1 LKNAAFLVFTIIL
14 IVFSTVPAS
23 AAVKKTDRKWQDESI
38 YYIMVDRFNDGD
50 SKNAPDVDTKN
61 PLAYNGG
68 DFQGIIDKLDYI
80 KDMGFTSIDL
90 TPIFDNGG
98 KSYDGYS
105 VQNYYKTDA
114 HFGSIKTF
122 NKLVKE
128 AHKRH
133 IKIIIDF
140 IANSV
145 APTHPWVNDP
155 KKQNWFHPKQQENVS
170 STSQQVLENSWID
183 GQPDLNQENPE
194 VTNYLV
200 NAAKWWIKETN
211 IDGYQLVAANF
222 VPPAFWTTFSKA
234 VKSVKNGFYLL
245 GDIQSDDPNVVNLYK
260 STGMDGFTD
269 TKLNMDL
276 RKGFAAT
283 DLSLNQ
289 LFSDWENTKQNAL
302 NPYLMG
308 TYLDNPQSAR
318 FTNDIVSNKQYPG
331 SRWEMALTYLYTTP
345 GIPVIYYG
353 SEIALNGGK
362 APDNHRQMNF
372 RANKDLIDYITKL
385 GQLRTQLP
393 SLTRGTFEKLYEKN
407 GMIVYK
413 RVYQNETSVIAINNT
428 SKSQK
433 VTLSSKQLEDGK
445 ELRGLLN
452 GDVATSNQH
461 QYKIILDRDNAEIY
475 VLADKSGINI
485 PLFAAITAVYIAFF
499 FFLYF
504 IFKRR
509 KQKR

>member
-1 LKNAAFLVFTIIL
+1 LKKAAFLLFSIIL
-14 IVFSTVPAS
+14 FAFSTVPAN

-38 YYIMVDRFNDGD
+38 YYITVDRFNDGD
-50 SKNAPDVDTKN
+50 SKNAPDVDSKN

-80 KDMGFTSIDL
+80 KDMGFTAIDL
-90 TPIFDNGG
+90 TPIFDNAE

-105 VQNYYKTDA
+105 IQSFYKTDE
-114 HFGSIKTF
+114 HFGSIHTF
-122 NKLVKE
+122 KKLVKE
-128 AHKRH
+128 AHKRQ
-133 IKIIIDF
+133 IKVMIDF
-140 IANSV
+140 VANSV

-155 KKQNWFHPKQQENVS
+155 AKQNWFHPKKEGNVS
-170 STSQQVLENSWID
+170 SDNQQVLEKSWID

-194 VTNYLV
+194 VTTYLID
-200 NAAKWWIKETN
+200 AAEWWIKETN
-211 IDGYQLVAANF
+211 IDGYRLTAANF
-222 VPPAFWTTFSKA
+222 VPPAFWTSFSKA
-234 VKSVKNGFYLL
+234 IKSVKKGFYLL
-245 GDIQSDDPNVVNLYK
+245 GDMQTDDPNVVNLYK
-260 STGMDGFTD
+260 STGIDGFTD
-269 TKLNMDL
+269 TRLNMDL
-276 RKGFAAT
+276 RKGFATT
-283 DLSLNQ
+283 DLSLNH
-289 LFSDWENTKQNAL
+289 LFSDVEKTKQNAP

-308 TYLDNPQSAR
+308 TFLDDTQSTR
-318 FTNDIVSNKQYPG
+318 FTKDIVSNKEYPG

-362 APDNHRQMNF
+362 APDNQRQMNF
-372 RANKDLIDYITKL
+372 RASKDLIDYITKL
-385 GQLRTQLP
+385 GQLRGQLP

-428 SKSQK
+428 SKSQQ
-433 VTLSSKQLEDGK
+433 VTLSSQKLEDGK

-452 GDVATSNQH
+452 GDVAKSIQH

-475 VLADKSGINI
+475 VLADKSGINL
-485 PLFAAITAVYIAFF
+485 PLTVAITAVYIAFF
-499 FFLYF
+499 IFLYF
-504 IFKRR
+504 LFKRR